1 MRLVRGFLA
10 AALALAIGACATT
23 PKGLDFEGVRLDPK
37 GQIAPDLLTEAL
49 ASYTRHR
56 GTVPAQTQIFELP
69 NRTIESRISPIRTDM
84 IGVIDFRLPSNA
96 KRFFLVD
103 LDTGAVEAVRVA
115 HGAGSG
121 RGAYASVFSNRMDTL
136 TSSVGA
142 YLAANQ
148 YDDGRWPGSV
158 RLHGLDA
165 TNSCAFWR
173 AIVMHEAAYMTPQDG
188 RGTVG
193 NSDGCLALSMADRP
207 RITARVRDG
216 AFLYAG
222 PAGLHTRTHADG
234 LSSQSAC
241 EAVRARPELG
251 PQTTPDSAEP
261 EPGF

>member
-1 MRLVRGFLA
+1 MHGLRLAALA
-10 AALALAIGACATT
+10 AAALLVSACASA

-37 GQIAPDLLTEAL
+37 GQIASDLLGEAL

-56 GTVPAQTQIFELP
+56 GTVPAQTQVFELP
-69 NRTIESRISPIRTDM
+69 SRTITSAISPIRSDL
-84 IGVIDFRLPSNA
+84 IGIIDFRMPA
-96 KRFFLVD
+96 YARRFFLVD
-103 LDTGAVEAVRVA
+103 LGSGAVESVRVA

-121 RGAYASVFSNRMDTL
+121 RGSYASVFSNRMDTL

-148 YDDGRWPGSV
+148 YEDGRWPGSV

-173 AIVMHEAAYMTPQDG
+173 AIVMHEAAYMSPQE
-188 RGTVG
+188 GTGAVG

-216 AFLYAG
+216 AFIYAG
-222 PAGLHTRTHADG
+222 PASLHTRTSADG
-234 LSSQSAC
+234 LSTQAAC
-241 EAVRARPELG
+241 EAVRARPEYG

-261 EPGF
+261 APGF